1 MLSML
6 ADVLSKEENRIINM
20 IAEYQ
25 VELKTLPKGS
35 IRIKKNRERVY
46 YYLSFRDG
54 KRVATKYIGKDEES
68 IAPIREKLERR
79 KQVEEILKMLS
90 GEYEQIKKMEAVL

>member
-35 IRIKKNRERVY
+35 IRIKKNRERV
-46 YYLSFRDG
+46 
-54 KRVATKYIGKDEES
+54 
-68 IAPIREKLERR
+68 
-79 KQVEEILKMLS
+79 
-90 GEYEQIKKMEAVL
+90 